1 MLEQYDSCGFGIF
14 RAVGIHNIVWLSAT
28 GTYAEQPQ
36 TIGVNYPLS
45 YVPNLFAPLGDEMNF
60 LERAQNVL
68 ISAVTSLVYSSTRA
82 QQSKIFWRTGDLA
95 FGEDLLSTARS
106 SDSIVANTLPSLD
119 FAMPTSNKMA
129 YIGGFTVQK
138 QPGVLDMFWKEIAD
152 SSTRGFILVTFGSI
166 ARTMDMPLKM
176 QNNFFTA
183 FSRFPEIT
191 FIVKY
196 ETANSTVTIPPNVQ
210 LTQWIPQAKLMAH
223 PNYLAIITHGG
234 WSSILE
240 SINVGKPL
248 VLMPLFAGWL
258 LPSDH
263 GKNSKAVEAKGAA
276 VILDKMNPKT
286 ADIMKAIT
294 SVTTNQRYRE
304 NCAKLSR
311 MMQDPSPIDH
321 AALLDYQ
328 VRRAAKLTRKSF
340 QLSPKEC
347 IHSPISS
354 YLEVFIGIS
363 IALVTIA
370 S

>member
-138 QPGVLDMFWKEIAD
+138 QPGVLDM
-152 SSTRGFILVTFGSI
+152 
-166 ARTMDMPLKM
+166 
-176 QNNFFTA
+176 NNFFTA

-248 VLMPLFAGWL
+248 VLMPLFA
-258 LPSDH
+258 DH